1 MNLPNIISLV
11 RIFLVPVIVFSLL
24 HGKYEIA
31 LVLFLLAGLSDALD
45 GFIARRFNLC
55 TRLGAML
62 DPVADKFLVISTVL
76 VLFLQGL
83 LPIWLMLAIVCRDL
97 FIMSGAAA
105 WYCRFKRV
113 EIAPSF
119 VGKLNTVLQVT
130 MLFLVLAQAS
140 GVKQIASWLPF
151 LFLLV
156 FLATLVSGINYV
168 VIWSLKACKR
178 NKDVYY
184 KPGGGQSS

>member
-1 MNLPNIISLV
+1 MNLPNIISIA
-11 RIFLVPVIVFSLL
+11 RIFLVPVILFSIL
-24 HGKYEIA
+24 HENYSIA
-31 LVLFLLAGLSDALD
+31 LVLFFVAGLSDALD

-76 VLFLQGL
+76 VLFRQGL
-83 LPIWLMLAIVCRDL
+83 LPIWLMLAIVSRDL
-97 FIMSGAAA
+97 FIISGAAA
-105 WYCRFKRV
+105 WYCRFKRI

-119 VGKLNTVLQVT
+119 VGKLNTFLQVA

-140 GVKQIASWLPF
+140 GLKQAAILLPV

-156 FLATLVSGINYV
+156 FLATLVSGLNYI
-168 VIWSLKACKR
+168 VIWGIKACKR
-178 NKDVYY
+178 KKDADC
-184 KPGGGQSS
+184 